1 MVINKFD
8 TTSDLHLIY
17 PDKDKPADIVQT
29 VQAFIRYEQR
39 RPPQAQ
45 LPHTPILIEL
55 LRQWAANDQKR
66 TDGETQRAIAAE
78 QVQQFDQAVTDVV
91 RHARKTLDAAF
102 PTNLAK
108 AKAWGFEA
116 KKSTKN
122 ILLPQTRK
130 EHLNLLDKYIAK
142 EQSRP
147 EEERFTSPNLAD
159 VIRVRD
165 DLRQQLDIRAAGQ
178 NQREEAV
185 VTCNQIA
192 ADLYNFL
199 QSAATDLLTFK
210 FKFKLTVELQ
220 KWGYDVSPR
229 RTASAEEEAE
239 AVADASAE
247 TGTASEPAPAAST
260 PEATPTNGAYTNGS
274 PSEDGDL
281 VPDMLTNNWE

>member
-1 MVINKFD
+1 MVTTKYD
-8 TTSDLHLIY
+8 TTSKLHLNF
-17 PDKDKPADIVQT
+17 PDRDRPADT
-29 VQAFIRYEQR
+29 VNSSRALIKYEQSL
-39 RPPQAQ
+39 PSEEQ
-45 LPHTPILIEL
+45 LRHTPYM
-55 LRQWAANDQKR
+55 AALVTDWDAADAKR
-66 TDGETQRAIAAE
+66 LDGEVQRAEAAE
-78 QVQQFDQAVTDVV
+78 AIERLDREMIEVV
-91 RHARKTLDAAF
+91 RTIRKIIDAAF
-102 PTNLAK
+102 PTNPSR

-260 PEATPTNGAYTNGS
+260 SEAPPTNGAYTNGS
-274 PSEDGDL
+274 PSEDGNL
-281 VPDMLTNNWE
+281 IPDMLANDWE